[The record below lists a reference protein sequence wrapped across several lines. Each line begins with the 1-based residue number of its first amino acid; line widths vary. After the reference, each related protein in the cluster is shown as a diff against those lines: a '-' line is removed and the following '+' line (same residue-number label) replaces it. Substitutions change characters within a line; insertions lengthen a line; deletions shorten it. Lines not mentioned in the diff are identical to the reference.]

1 MFEKIEEMKTVR
13 PWECILRNE
22 DSENEW
28 RGFSLRK
35 ASFKSARLVP
45 DSTIFS
51 QKESEET
58 KWLERQKGSK
68 RSLAACDILWPW
80 GLDYASTKG
89 HIPFQ
94 VQWLAWR
101 KIWKTTGKGPRVSSL
116 VWFGSLGH
124 QGYAL
129 SMEKHLNIS
138 LSLVEPMSWTSQLN
152 LESKVLRWAWCRR
165 LDAHQWQPKTE
176 RSIGILGTFTK

>member
-101 KIWKTTGKGPRVSSL
+101 KIWRTTGKGPRVSSL

-124 QGYAL
+124 IRDMLWAW
-129 SMEKHLNIS
+129 KNIWTFHFHWWNQWA
-138 LSLVEPMSWTSQLN
+138 EPVSWTWSLK
-152 LESKVLRWAWCRR
+152 SWGG
-165 LDAHQWQPKTE
+165 LDAEGWMHTSGNL
-176 RSIGILGTFTK
+176 RLNAV